1 MRSAFRTKIKIMTKE
16 QFFKENDERFLSL
29 GFVKDEQDPMFY
41 YVKDLVSDEEIEENV
56 LDQEYVPKLL
66 YGSTGINKGFCIYT
80 GVHFVWLN
88 FNNPADAVEFS
99 KNIVALEEC

>member
-1 MRSAFRTKIKIMTKE
+1 MRSAFRTKFKIMTKE

-41 YVKDLVSDEEIEENV
+41 YVKYLVSDEEIEENG
-56 LDQEYVPKLL
+56 LDQEDVPKLL

-88 FNNPADAVEFS
+88 FSEPKEAIEFS
-99 KNIVALEEC
+99 EKIVAFEEC